1 LSPTHHFSDREIFAQ
16 VERLEASQSFA
27 GSERLLQFMRFIV
40 AETLKGNAS
49 TLKEAVIGNVIYRRD
64 PPYDP
69 RIDSTVRV
77 EARRLR
83 RKLEDYYLSEGRS
96 DPIRILLP
104 TGSYVPDFEAHASAE
119 NEPSPMPAPTF
130 EPGRGAMLAIMP
142 FRALSHEP
150 ADEVFA
156 DGLTDDVIY
165 MLGQAEGLRVT
176 SRSVVFQFKKKDYSI
191 PAVAQEF
198 AADALLQGTVR
209 HDANRLLITVDL
221 CDPRGFVLW
230 SDRFED
236 ADQDKTRLQLKVAR
250 TLLSRVR
257 IDHSDMRAMK
267 VKPGPT
273 TLEANA
279 KIYRGRRLAD
289 QQTPASL
296 AKALEFFN
304 DVCRSA
310 PDYSRGFSGVIDCQ
324 CDLYRLGVI
333 SHQAAL
339 AAATPALQRALQIDP
354 KSAEVHT
361 SRGTVAAWLQR
372 DVKAADEAFRMAL
385 EFGDNART
393 LRLYGDFLATLDRD
407 DEAHQFIEEA
417 RAIDAFSVHQDI
429 VEASAYFRSGQ
440 FARLMDDKCERHAES
455 LMYRVLALVFSG
467 KLDAAEGLL
476 PQLKSTIAKFP
487 HLLFAEAEIAAQ
499 LGRPEQALAL
509 LARQSSEAAFSFA
522 CLASAV
528 GDFDQALTLLE
539 KAAQSREA
547 SLIWLKHD
555 HRFEKLKELPRFQ
568 SLVG

>member
-83 RKLEDYYLSEGRS
+83 RKLEDYYLSEGRG

-104 TGSYVPDFEAHASAE
+104 TGSYVPDFEAHASAG

-150 ADEVFA
+150 ADEIFA

-191 PAVAQEF
+191 PAIAQEF

-209 HDANRLLITVDL
+209 HDANRFLITMEL

-236 ADQDKTRLQLKVAR
+236 ADQDRTRLQLKVAR

-267 VKPGPT
+267 IKPGPMA
-273 TLEANA
+273 LEANA
-279 KIYRGRRLAD
+279 KIYRGRQLLD

-310 PDYSRGFSGVIDCQ
+310 PDYSRGFSGVVDCH

-361 SRGTVAAWLQR
+361 SRGIVAAWLQR

-393 LRLYGDFLATLDRD
+393 LRLYGDFLGTLDRG

-429 VEASAYFRSGQ
+429 VEASACFRSGR
-440 FARLMDDKCERHAES
+440 FAGLMDDKCERHAES
-455 LMYRVLALVFSG
+455 LMYRALALVFSG

-476 PQLKSTIAKFP
+476 PQLKSAIAKFP
-487 HLLFAEAEIAAQ
+487 YLLFAEAEIVAQ

-509 LARQSSEAAFSFA
+509 LAHQSSEAAFSFA

-555 HRFEKLKELPRFQ
+555 RRFEKLKELPRFK